1 MRPILNHE
9 EQQILEEVRR
19 FLEAEVTPE
28 LLEESHHLEYI
39 YGGQEGRKFVQK
51 FAPKGWL
58 TPCWPKEF
66 GGLETSEMLMY
77 AIRNEMAYHRVPIHF
92 AGAHMA
98 GPSILRYGNE
108 EMKKE
113 YLPRLARGEIEFALG
128 YSEPAAGSDLMGL
141 EMNAVDKGDHFLVNG
156 QKTFNTHAHVADYHW
171 LAVRTNLEGPKHKGI
186 SILIVDL
193 KTPGIT
199 VRPMITMAG
208 TRTNEV
214 FYDNVK
220 VPRHNLV
227 GEINSGFKYI
237 MAALDFERM
246 FPWGHYKRFFEELLE
261 YTKTAT
267 RNGKPLAKDPLVRQK
282 LAQHEIDL
290 EVIQHL
296 YFNLAH
302 LLDQG
307 KIPNYQ
313 ASMEKNFL
321 SEFEQRLSNTAMEIL
336 GPMGQLKTGS
346 KHAVLN
352 GFPEWLYRW
361 TVIETIYGGSAE
373 IQRNIMAQRGLGL
386 PRA

>member
-1 MRPILNHE
+1 MELYLNSE
-9 EQQILEEVRR
+9 EQKVLAEVRQ
-19 FLEAEVTPE
+19 FLKEEVTPE
-28 LLEESHHLEYI
+28 LREESHHLEYI
-39 YGGQEGRKFVQK
+39 YGGEEGRKFIKK
-51 FAPKGWL
+51 FAKNGWL
-58 TPCWPKEF
+58 TPCWPKEL
-66 GGLETSEMLMY
+66 GGLGSSEKLMY
-77 AIRNEMAYHRVPIHF
+77 AIRNEMAYARTPIHF

-98 GPSILRYGNE
+98 GPSILRYGSE

-113 YLPRLARGEIEFALG
+113 YLPRLSSGEIEFALG

-141 EMNAVDKGDHFLVNG
+141 EMHAVEQDDYFIVNG

-193 KTPGIT
+193 KSPGIT
-199 VRPMITMAG
+199 VRPMTTMAD

-220 VPRHNLV
+220 VPRKNLV
-227 GEINSGFKYI
+227 GELNSGFKYI

-246 FPWGHYKRFFEELLE
+246 FPFGHYKKFYEDLVA

-267 RNGKPLAKDPLVRQK
+267 RNGKPLAKDPLIRQK
-282 LAQHEIDL
+282 LAQHEIEL
-290 EVIQHL
+290 QVISHL
-296 YFNLAH
+296 YFHLAH
-302 LLDQG
+302 MLDNG

-321 SEFEQRLSNTAMEIL
+321 CEFEQRLANTAMEIL
-336 GPMGQLKTGS
+336 GKLGQLKTGS
-346 KHAVLN
+346 KHAILD
-352 GFPEWLYRW
+352 GLPEWLYRW
-361 TVIETIYGGSAE
+361 TIIETIYGGTAE

>member
-1 MRPILNHE
+1 MECELSQNEKVIFDK
-9 EQQILEEVRR
+9 VRR
-19 FLEAEVTPE
+19 FLRTEVTPE

-39 YGGQEGRKFVQK
+39 YGGEEGRKFVKK
-51 FAPKGWL
+51 FAANGWL
-58 TPCWPKEF
+58 TPCWPEEY
-66 GGLETSEMLMY
+66 GGLNSSEMLMY
-77 AIRNEMAYHRVPIHF
+77 AIRNEMAYARVPIHF

-98 GPSILRYGNE
+98 GPSILRYGND

-113 YLPRLARGEIEFALG
+113 YLPRLAKGEIEFALG

-141 EMNAVDKGDHFLVNG
+141 QMHAADKGDYFLVNG

-193 KTPGIT
+193 KSPGIT
-199 VRPMITMAG
+199 ISPMITMAG

-220 VPRHNLV
+220 VPRKNLV

-246 FPWGHYKRFFEELLE
+246 FPFGHYKKFFEDLVA
-261 YTKTAT
+261 YAKTAT
-267 RNGKPLAKDPLVRQK
+267 RNGRPLTKDPLVRQR
-282 LAQHEIDL
+282 LAQHEIEL
-290 EVIQHL
+290 EIIHHL
-296 YFNLAH
+296 YFQLAH
-302 LLDQG
+302 LLDNG

-321 SEFEQRLSNTAMEIL
+321 SEFEQRLANTAVDIL
-336 GPMGQLKTGS
+336 GLKGQLRAGS
-346 KHAVLN
+346 KHAILD
-352 GFPEWLYRW
+352 GLPEWLYRW
-361 TVIETIYGGSAE
+361 TVIETIYGGTAE

-386 PRA
+386 PRG